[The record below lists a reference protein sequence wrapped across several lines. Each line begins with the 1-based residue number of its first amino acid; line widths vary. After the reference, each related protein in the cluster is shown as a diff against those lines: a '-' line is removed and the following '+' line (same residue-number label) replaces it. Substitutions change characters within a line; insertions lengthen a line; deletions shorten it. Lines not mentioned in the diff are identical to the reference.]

1 MKEFPKSEGIRLPS
15 LSAKDF
21 ARLGKFINERTGI
34 KVTDGKKTLFESRLQ
49 KRIRHLGLKDFG
61 EYCDFLFN
69 AEGGGA
75 EIVHLIDAVTT
86 HKTEFFRE
94 PGHFDFLADAALPE
108 LMRAVRGRRL
118 SVWSAA
124 CSTGEEPYTIAM
136 VLSEYGSKSAAGN
149 LDFAVLATDIS
160 SGVLLAAR
168 NAVYREDQVLPIP
181 VHMRK
186 KYLLRSKDRTK
197 RMVRIGP
204 ELREKVR
211 FGALNLIE
219 DDLGCIGT
227 ADIIFCRNV
236 VIYFDRDVQQRL
248 LRRIYGRLAPGGYLF
263 MGHSEAIHGL
273 GLPLAKAGPSVYRKT
288 VKT

>member
-1 MKEFPKSEGIRLPS
+1 MPS
-15 LSAKDF
+15 LSAMDF

-34 KVTDGKKTLFESRLQ
+34 KVTDAKKTLFESRLQ
-49 KRIRHLGLKDFG
+49 KRIRRLGVKDFG

-69 AEGGGA
+69 GEDAGA
-75 EIVHLIDAVTT
+75 EIGHLIDAVTT

-94 PGHFDFLADAALPE
+94 PGHFDFLADIALPE
-108 LMRAVRGRRL
+108 LMKAGRGRRL
-118 SVWSAA
+118 AVWSAA

-136 VLSEYGSKSAAGN
+136 VLSDYGSRSAAGN
-149 LDFAVLATDIS
+149 LDFFTVLATDIS
-160 SGVLLAAR
+160 NGVLLAAR
-168 NAVYREDQVLPIP
+168 NAVYREEQVLPIP

-204 ELREKVR
+204 ELRKKVR
-211 FGALNLIE
+211 FGAINLIE

-227 ADIIFCRNV
+227 ADIVFCRNV

-273 GLPLAKAGPSVYRKT
+273 GLPLAKVGPSVYRK
-288 VKT
+288 K